1 MDDNVCCIS
10 SDEEGDTSA
19 ADVLSHEKLTEALE
33 ALQNLQ
39 LILGICLGGFS
50 TMIFISPIV
59 RHTCLPTLNCHA
71 EQHTRHIDWHTDGA
85 QLPH

>member
-19 ADVLSHEKLTEALE
+19 ADVLSHQKLTEALE

-39 LILGICLGGFS
+39 LILGIC
-50 TMIFISPIV
+50 P
-59 RHTCLPTLNCHA
+59 RN
-71 EQHTRHIDWHTDGA
+71 
-85 QLPH
+85 